1 MQVFKASV
9 GQDLGVVTPPNLKMI
24 VSEILERKPSIV
36 FMPHVETSVG
46 VILHDNY
53 ISEIAEACRKVGGLL
68 CVDGIAAGTLWAD
81 MKNLGVD
88 VYITAPQ
95 KGWSAPASCGIVLLG
110 DRALEVLYDK
120 TQPYNFS
127 IKTKT
132 RTRSKG
138 SFS

>member
-1 MQVFKASV
+1 LQVFKASV
-9 GQDLGVVTPPNLKMI
+9 GQDLGVVTPPDLKMI

-81 MKNLGVD
+81 MKKLGID

-95 KGWSAPASCGIVLLG
+95 KGWSSPASCGIVLLG

-120 TQPYNFS
+120 TQP
-127 IKTKT
+127 
-132 RTRSKG
+132 
-138 SFS
+138 

>member
-1 MQVFKASV
+1 
-9 GQDLGVVTPPNLKMI
+9 MI

-81 MKNLGVD
+81 MKNLGID

-95 KGWSAPASCGIVLLG
+95 KGWSSPASCGIVLLG

-120 TQPYNFS
+120 TQP
-127 IKTKT
+127 
-132 RTRSKG
+132 
-138 SFS
+138 